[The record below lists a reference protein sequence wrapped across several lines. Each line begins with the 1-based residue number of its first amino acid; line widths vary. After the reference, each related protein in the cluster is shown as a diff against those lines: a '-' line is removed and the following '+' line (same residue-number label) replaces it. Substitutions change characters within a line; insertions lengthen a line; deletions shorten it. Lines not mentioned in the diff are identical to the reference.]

1 MSESRRIVVIGSVN
15 MDLVARAARMPGPG
29 ETVLGDSFVTIPG
42 GKGANQA
49 TAAAKLAG
57 PGTEVHL
64 IARVGEDD
72 FGTRLLN
79 GLAQHRLNTD
89 HVTITE
95 GVPSGVAM
103 ILVDKQGEN
112 SIIVAP
118 GANAKLKPADI
129 DAAEGLIATA
139 SAVAMQLEVPLATI
153 THAVAAW
160 QRPGVFTILDP

>member
-1 MSESRRIVVIGSVN
+1 MAGNSIVVIGSVN
-15 MDLVARAARMPGPG
+15 MDLIARAPRMPAAG

-49 TAAAKLAG
+49 TAAAKLAR

-72 FGTRLLN
+72 LGTRLLN
-79 GLAQHRLNTD
+79 GLVQHQVRTD

-95 GVPSGVAM
+95 GVPSGVA
-103 ILVDKQGEN
+103 IVLVDKRGEN

-139 SAVAMQLEVPLATI
+139 S
-153 THAVAAW
+153 
-160 QRPGVFTILDP
+160 